1 MALIRRTRPE
11 IELPDWFPGR
21 RLLADW
27 PWPESWRDVMEEA
40 SLRVEEFEEDDALVV
55 RAEMPGI
62 DPDKDV
68 EITLSDGLLRIKA
81 ERRQETKTEDKKG
94 YRSEFRYGSFLRTV
108 PLPAGA
114 SEKDVSATY
123 KDGILEVRV
132 PIDTKQAEARKIP
145 IQRGS

>member
-1 MALIRRTRPE
+1 MALIRRRDELDWPE
-11 IELPDWFPGR
+11 LFGR
-21 RLLADW
+21 RFSDW
-27 PWPESWRDVMEEA
+27 PDLWPKLMEG
-40 SLRVEEFEEDDALVV
+40 SGVRLEEYEQDGHLVV

-68 EITLSDGLLRIKA
+68 EITVEDRVLRIRA

-94 YRSEFRYGSFLRTV
+94 FRSEFHYGSFVRQV

-123 KDGILEVRV
+123 TDGILEVRV
-132 PIDTKQAEARKIP
+132 PVDGEAAEAKKVP
-145 IQRGS
+145 ISRR

>member
-11 IELPDWFPGR
+11 LDLPDWFPGR

-27 PWPESWRDVMEEA
+27 PDSWPWRDLLEE
-40 SLRVEEFEEDDALVV
+40 STLRVEEFEEENSLVV

-68 EITLSDGLLRIKA
+68 EITVSDSTLRIKA
-81 ERRQETKTEDKKG
+81 ERRQETRTEDKKG
-94 YRSEFRYGSFLRTV
+94 YRSEFRYGSFMRTV

-123 KDGILEVRV
+123 SDGILEVRV
-132 PIDTKQAEARKIP
+132 PIDTSQAEARKIP
-145 IQRGS
+145 VRRG